1 MKRETIPLESILPG
15 TFVTVASLACR
26 TAIQLGHLAVMRAGT
41 EAVRQFAEQMI
52 ADCGKTLA
60 DIAHIAARKGL
71 AVPDDL
77 DEEHRR
83 VVERMNEKSAD
94 DFDSA
99 YALSMVD
106 AYQKAAILYRRGQRI
121 KNPDI
126 SAMASRALIVLE
138 ARKQMINSLF
148 ESIAPQDW
156 ALMANAR
163 PDMND
168 PSGAIPR

>member
-1 MKRETIPLESILPG
+1 
-15 TFVTVASLACR
+15 
-26 TAIQLGHLAVMRAGT
+26 
-41 EAVRQFAEQMI
+41 
-52 ADCGKTLA
+52 
-60 DIAHIAARKGL
+60 
-71 AVPDDL
+71 
-77 DEEHRR
+77 
-83 VVERMNEKSAD
+83 
-94 DFDSA
+94 
-99 YALSMVD
+99 MVD

-168 PSGAIPR
+168 PRGATPR

>member
-1 MKRETIPLESILPG
+1 MKRETIPLESILPD

-26 TAIQLGHLAVMRAGT
+26 TAIQLGHLAVMRTGT
-41 EAVRQFAEQMI
+41 DAVRQFAEQMI

-83 VVERMNEKSAD
+83 VVEQMNEKSAG

-106 AYQKAAILYRRGQRI
+106 GYHKAAVLYRRGQRV

-126 SAMASRALIVLE
+126 SAMASRALILLE

-156 ALMANAR
+156 AIMANTR
-163 PDMND
+163 SDMND
-168 PSGAIPR
+168 PPGAIPR

>member
-1 MKRETIPLESILPG
+1 MKRENIPLESILPG
-15 TFVTVASLACR
+15 TFVTMASLACR
-26 TAIQLGHLAVMRAGT
+26 TAMQLGHLAVMRAGT
-41 EAVRQFAEQMI
+41 EAVRQFAEQI
-52 ADCGKTLA
+52 IVDSGKTLA

-83 VVERMNEKSAD
+83 VVAQMNEKSAG

-99 YALSMVD
+99 YALSIVD

-138 ARKQMINSLF
+138 ARKQMVNSLF
-148 ESIAPQDW
+148 ESIAPRDW
-156 ALMANAR
+156 ALMANTR
-163 PDMND
+163 TDMND
-168 PSGAIPR
+168 PPGAMSR